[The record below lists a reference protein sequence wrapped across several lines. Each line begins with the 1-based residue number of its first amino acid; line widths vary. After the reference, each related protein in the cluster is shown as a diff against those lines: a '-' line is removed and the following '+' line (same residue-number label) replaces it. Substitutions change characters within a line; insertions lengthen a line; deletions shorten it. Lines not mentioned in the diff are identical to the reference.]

1 MCSRMKPVLLQI
13 PVRVT
18 FSKMTSLTE
27 NCDKFTLRYCGSVL
41 LGESGIVVSLS
52 PWLTSKSHS
61 SSLTI
66 EFEDEHGRKVDFH
79 AWCACRPRWPREFG
93 LNNAKEWSF
102 SSTDPSYGRRG
113 GLPSSQ
119 RVNETVRFHQ
129 LRLTV
134 SSSGQWHGLD
144 IEVYAEQS
152 RPGD

>member
-27 NCDKFTLRYCGSVL
+27 NCDKFTLWGGSVV
-41 LGESGIVVSLS
+41 LGASGIVVQLNSS
-52 PWLTSKSHS
+52 GRDHISH
-61 SSLTI
+61 LTI
-66 EFEDEHGRKVDFH
+66 EFEDESGASVDFH
-79 AWCACRPRWPREFG
+79 AWCACRPRWPLEYG
-93 LNNAKEWSF
+93 PNNAKMWWF
-102 SSTDPSYGRRG
+102 SSSDPTFCHRG
-113 GLPSSQ
+113 LGPSSQ
-119 RVNETVRFHQ
+119 RVNETVRYHQ

-152 RPGD
+152 RPGN

>member
-1 MCSRMKPVLLQI
+1 MN
-13 PVRVT
+13 
-18 FSKMTSLTE
+18 SLTE
-27 NCDKFTLRYCGSVL
+27 NCDKFTLSWGGTGTVL
-41 LGESGIVVSLS
+41 LGESGIVVDFKPFFGWNFSG
-52 PWLTSKSHS
+52 
-61 SSLTI
+61 SLTI
-66 EFEDEHGRKVDFH
+66 EFEDANGHKVDFH

-134 SSSGQWHGLD
+134 SSSGRMHGLD
-144 IEVYAEQS
+144 ITVYAEQS
-152 RPGD
+152 PPDSTTG